1 MMLKTMNDTAHRPV
15 DLAESAGTRSR
26 KGEVLQLPDQMERV
40 EQLMNELAA
49 GDNRHRIT
57 VMVQD
62 HLSTGGKR
70 IRALLALW
78 ATRALGGSPCAGVAW
93 AAACEMLHNASLVHD
108 DLQDGDT
115 LRRGQPTVWS
125 RYGAAQAVNVGDL
138 MLMLPF
144 LALEHG
150 PIDDGVRWKL
160 SRLLAAGAAETVRG
174 QSDEMDLLPCE
185 LLDVEN
191 YVRVVEGKTAALLAM
206 PVQGAALISGMSPQD
221 AENLAAPFRLIGQIF
236 QLQDDVVD
244 LYGEKGRAERGS
256 DLREG
261 KVSALVVE
269 HLAVCPEDR
278 TRLLSLLRTPRETTS
293 STEVQWA
300 IDAFVDSGALD
311 RVIARIEDLANAV
324 HHSPVLGLHPALN
337 RVAHTLLEQCLR
349 PIGHLCAIQYT
360 PVAS

>member
-1 MMLKTMNDTAHRPV
+1 M
-15 DLAESAGTRSR
+15 
-26 KGEVLQLPDQMERV
+26 QLTDPMERV
-40 EQLMNELAA
+40 EVLMDELAS
-49 GDNRHRIT
+49 GDNQHRIS

-62 HLSTGGKR
+62 HLASGGKR
-70 IRALLALW
+70 IRASLALS
-78 ATRALGGSPCAGVAW
+78 ATRALGGSACAGIAW

-115 LRRGQPTVWS
+115 VRRGQPTVWS

-150 PIDDGVRWKL
+150 PIDDGTRWRL
-160 SRLLAAGAAETVRG
+160 SRLLASGAAETVRG
-174 QSDEMDLLPCE
+174 QSDELDLLPCE

-191 YVRVVEGKTAALLAM
+191 YVRTVEGKTAALLAM
-206 PVQGAALISGMSPQD
+206 PVQGAALLSGMSPQD
-221 AENLAAPFRLIGQIF
+221 AENLAAPFRMIGQIF

-244 LYGEKGRAERGS
+244 LYGEKGRSERGS
-256 DLREG
+256 DLCEG

-269 HLAVCPEDR
+269 HLAICPDDR
-278 TRLLSLLRTPRETTS
+278 ERLLSLLRSPRETTS

-300 IDAFVDSGALD
+300 IDAFVDSGSLD
-311 RVIARIEDLANAV
+311 RVIARIGDLANAV
-324 HHSPVLGLHPALN
+324 HHSPVLCLQPALHH
-337 RVAHTLLEQCLR
+337 VAHALLEQCLR
-349 PIGHLCAIQYT
+349 PIGHLCTIEYT